1 MQTLLSFRM
10 AFVDLNRFEHRGRRL
25 LRLEILS
32 NIQFFIVHY
41 LFKTFTPF
49 FLLASLQSFIVG
61 YKCFEIDLNDE
72 NCKLAFLPFQFI
84 SIQPINSKVYM
95 MKI

>member
-1 MQTLLSFRM
+1 M
-10 AFVDLNRFEHRGRRL
+10 AFVDLNRFEHRGRKL
-25 LRLEILS
+25 LHLESLS

-72 NCKLAFLPFQFI
+72 NCKLTLLPFQFI
-84 SIQPINSKVYM
+84 SIQPIFKSIYDEN
-95 MKI
+95 INIIF